1 MKKEYRFFVYILT
14 NYTKTVLYVGM
25 TNNLVRRLYQH
36 QNHVY
41 AGAFSARYKCYYLV
55 YFEEH
60 QYVNNAIARE
70 TEIKGWRREKKE
82 NLIQSINPNWV
93 FLNEDFE

>member
-1 MKKEYRFFVYILT
+1 MKKQYKFYVYIIT
-14 NYTKTVLYVGM
+14 NYTKTVLYVGV
-25 TNNLVRRLYQH
+25 TNNLARRLYEH

-55 YFEEH
+55 YYEEYQH
-60 QYVNNAIARE
+60 VKTAIARE
-70 TEIKGWRREKKE
+70 KEIKGWRREKKE
-82 NLIQSINPNWV
+82 NLIKTLNPEWQ